1 MRNHTI
7 RRALTATVATAALA
21 LTPAVASAATATIQI
36 EGELSTRVAATTWTI
51 GSSAATDPGS
61 GCPAN
66 TVSAAIEAVTA
77 GAWDRQ
83 PFITTILGESHG
95 APTWASSWSLWQN
108 NDYANAGACSLPVAA
123 GDHILIQATKSGP
136 APDYLP
142 ESMPVDLIAPAVVD
156 DGVPFT
162 VTVKQWAPVTTNAM
176 PVPASVQ
183 SNGVGYVVSDGTAT
197 STTTGAA
204 GTATLT
210 LTGSGN
216 TTIKATSTDP
226 DNWGRSVAVP
236 ICVEDGTGSC

>member
-1 MRNHTI
+1 MKNHTI
-7 RRALTATVATAALA
+7 RRALATVAVAAA
-21 LTPAVASAATATIQI
+21 MAAPATASAATATIQI
-36 EGELSTRVAATTWTI
+36 EGELSTRVASTTWTI
-51 GSSAATDPGS
+51 GSAAATDPGS

-77 GAWDRQ
+77 GSWDRQ

-95 APTWASSWSLWQN
+95 APSWTSYWSLWVD
-108 NDYANAGACSLPVAA
+108 NDYGNLGACSQPVSS
-123 GDHILIQATKSGP
+123 GDHILVQATKSGP
-136 APDYLP
+136 FPDYIP
-142 ESMPVDLIAPAVVD
+142 ESKPVELIAPAVVD

-162 VTVKQWAPVTTNAM
+162 VTVKEWAPVTTNAM

-210 LTGSGN
+210 LTGGGP

-226 DNWGRSVAVP
+226 DNWGRSIDVEV
-236 ICVEDGTGSC
+236 CVDDGLGSC